1 MGGVGGVEDGVL
13 SRGVSGGRGL
23 NHSSAGEL
31 SWMLRPLGALR
42 DEWVEPSSESAA
54 SSRESSS
61 GTWESSSRS
70 WESSRVLRVP
80 PLPGL
85 LPGHPAA
92 DAVDGLAAG
101 GVGGGAGVLV
111 AVQGGGGVVPQ
122 LVERVALLKGHAS
135 AGPKKEKNNYR
146 CKDNFAYN
154 FPHSPS
160 VSLVA

>member
-31 SWMLRPLGALR
+31 SWMLRPLGALG
-42 DEWVEPSSESAA
+42 DEGVEPSSESAA

-61 GTWESSSRS
+61 GTWESSCAG
-70 WESSRVLRVP
+70 ESSRVLRVP

-85 LPGHPAA
+85 LPWHPAA

-111 AVQGGGGVVPQ
+111 AVQGGGGVVSQ

-135 AGPKKEKNNYR
+135 AGPKEEKTIIGVR
-146 CKDNFAYN
+146 II
-154 FPHSPS
+154 
-160 VSLVA
+160 SLIISSFTFRQPCSMS